1 MDCQKEARVEV
12 DCVIQRTSY
21 TITTCRLTKRV
32 YREVTTMA
40 SRKGSQLRL
49 SRHQACQR
57 GECSA

>member
-1 MDCQKEARVEV
+1 LDCQKKARVEV

-49 SRHQACQR
+49 SRHQTYQE
-57 GECSA
+57 GD